1 MSYIIIPDSVKK
13 LKNLNPNAKLIY
25 GDILSLSAQSG
36 YCYANNEY
44 LANIYGFTTRVISK
58 IISQLLTAG
67 IIELR
72 EGNGQYGKGR
82 KIVPLITIDN
92 EQSFH
97 EHRTIVPRTNVPET
111 TNERSNNIEQSFQQT
126 GTNVLKDRN
135 ERSTIIDNRIDN
147 IIDNRID
154 KENISDFSLSETKKE
169 KEQEPAESA
178 KYYFEVT
185 QVLELLTNLTG
196 VKFSIPKTKL
206 GIEKYEPY
214 KLIKE
219 RLKDGAT
226 LEDIL
231 AVVEMKNKEWAGT
244 QIYVY
249 MKPSTLFR
257 KSKFD
262 SYLQQLQISAKVTK
276 QQTNHIIPLPE
287 FNVFT
292 GKGIDLTKDPS
303 YCPELGF

>member
-67 IIELR
+67 IIEIR

-126 GTNVLKDRN
+126 GTNVLKHRN

-154 KENISDFSLSETKKE
+154 KENINGLKKSKVKKVEEKSKQIYPSNFSDTFINSFQRFLQFRKEIKKPFKSDESLKTKIKQLSNQIEKFGEAIVLESIETAIANGYLGTFIDMKKVEEKKKE
-169 KEQEPAESA
+169 KP
-178 KYYFEVT
+178 
-185 QVLELLTNLTG
+185 
-196 VKFSIPKTKL
+196 
-206 GIEKYEPY
+206 
-214 KLIKE
+214 
-219 RLKDGAT
+219 
-226 LEDIL
+226 
-231 AVVEMKNKEWAGT
+231 
-244 QIYVY
+244 
-249 MKPSTLFR
+249 
-257 KSKFD
+257 
-262 SYLQQLQISAKVTK
+262 
-276 QQTNHIIPLPE
+276 NHIIPLPE